1 MDERE
6 AWPTGSSIHHIEVFG
21 QLLSLW
27 DFPLPHDLKIF
38 SSHLPASL
46 VPLFCVLPLHNI
58 DLLLIIPNSDL
69 FCELS
74 GSALPTPG
82 EETL

>member
-27 DFPLPHDLKIF
+27 DFPLPHDFKI
-38 SSHLPASL
+38 
-46 VPLFCVLPLHNI
+46 
-58 DLLLIIPNSDL
+58 
-69 FCELS
+69 
-74 GSALPTPG
+74 SALISQP
-82 EETL
+82 L